1 MTAGGEVRAM
11 TTPLSLSLQGDFSA
25 LVEVQQEVGRF
36 VKAQLG
42 EVKAQA
48 METVAAELLENA
60 VKHGRPDPRGIE
72 LLVEVEVRFI
82 EVISSVRQED
92 LAPLEAR
99 VKWPSEQGDPE
110 QAWLRAL
117 SEVFE
122 RGEFGL
128 ELTRIAS
135 EGGCRISLRMV
146 SPGRL
151 AVRAYRVG

>member
-1 MTAGGEVRAM
+1 M
-11 TTPLSLSLQGDFSA
+11 TTPLSLSLQGDGSA
-25 LVEVQQEVGRF
+25 LLEAQEKVGRF

-42 EVKAQA
+42 ENKAQA
-48 METVAAELLENA
+48 MEMVAAELLENA
-60 VKHGRPDPRGIE
+60 VKHGQPDPRGIE
-72 LLVEVEVRFI
+72 LLVEGEVRFI
-82 EVISSVRQED
+82 EVISSVREAD
-92 LAPLEAR
+92 LVPLEAR
-99 VKWPSEQGDPE
+99 VKWLSEQGDPQ

-128 ELTRIAS
+128 GLARIAS

-151 AVRAYRVG
+151 AIRAYRVR

>member
-1 MTAGGEVRAM
+1 M
-11 TTPLSLSLQGDFSA
+11 TTPPLSLSLSLQGDVNA
-25 LVEVQQEVGRF
+25 LVEAQQEIGRF

-42 EVKAQA
+42 EARAEA
-48 METVAAELLENA
+48 MEMVAAELLENA
-60 VKHGRPDPRGIE
+60 VKHGQPDPRGIE
-72 LLVEVEVRFI
+72 LLVEGEVRFI
-82 EVISSVRQED
+82 EVVSSVRQAD
-92 LAPLEAR
+92 LAPLEER
-99 VKWPSEQGDPE
+99 VKWLAAQGDPQ

-128 ELTRIAS
+128 GLARIAS